1 MASDEMAAVASSSDG
16 GSDSNKINKP
26 YFRFIPFW
34 NIPPIHSV
42 NGSDNGG
49 DEGSDND
56 GGGGNGDRRNGSC
69 GR

>member
-1 MASDEMAAVASSSDG
+1 MMVVAVVADAASLAAPMLRAKA
-16 GSDSNKINKP
+16 NTQPHPN
-26 YFRFIPFW
+26 PFW

-42 NGSDNGG
+42 YGSDNGS

-69 GR
+69 DL